1 MLSLRIVEAAGLR
14 ITQATDLKI
23 TQATGLK
30 IMQATGLR
38 IMLATNFKT
47 VMVKAKQ
54 FYSPQLLTDQF
65 RQAKYFL
72 LIRLG
77 HY

>member
-1 MLSLRIVEAAGLR
+1 MEAAGLRMTQATDLR
-14 ITQATDLKI
+14 ITQATDLRI
-23 TQATGLK
+23 T
-30 IMQATGLR
+30 QATGLR

-54 FYSPQLLTDQF
+54 FYSPQLLRDQF
-65 RQAKYFL
+65 RQANYFL